1 MVQRQRQQLA
11 GWVARSVAI
20 LVTVVVAGC
29 IAGGSAAPST
39 SAQPSTSA
47 IVTTAAASLT
57 TSAMSED
64 EAAMGALRAY
74 VDAMNGAMRTLD
86 PCEMRKLAGPGCAVC
101 EADAAKLTRDR
112 SAGRRYEG
120 GLRTLSEV
128 QIVQRKDPHHYL
140 LTARITTEAI
150 VIRDATGRVVEEFK
164 AASGPKTFVMA
175 KINDVWRLD
184 AVA

>member
-1 MVQRQRQQLA
+1 
-11 GWVARSVAI
+11 
-20 LVTVVVAGC
+20 
-29 IAGGSAAPST
+29 
-39 SAQPSTSA
+39 
-47 IVTTAAASLT
+47 
-57 TSAMSED
+57 MSED
-64 EAAMGALRAY
+64 EAAIGALRAY
-74 VDAMNGAMRTLD
+74 VDAMNAAMRTLD
-86 PCEMRKLAGPGCAVC
+86 PSEMMKLAGPGCAVC
-101 EADAAKLTRDR
+101 EADAANLTRDR

-120 GLRTLSEV
+120 GLRTLSEA
-128 QIVQRKDPHHYL
+128 QIVQRKDPNHYL